1 MLNDHLVENKDEIE
15 DGTGSKVQVRRQGQK
30 WSFLDAFRSRFIPF
44 SSWSPRGKRLAVIG
58 GIAFLVGLAAVCL
71 LRLPT
76 TKTGGKQGPASTH
89 TANQFEIE
97 LEGAQ
102 LTGWVVDFQSE
113 DARNVAQFLIVHDFP
128 SNGYNSFT
136 VQDGLYQS
144 YLGVCRDA
152 CDAESNY
159 DNALYKVSYR
169 TIYGVDVDF
178 SIDGVSYDLSE
189 GRAFL
194 LSTRSGSPVGVQQVT
209 VDASSYDFS
218 YYPVDAAV
226 QTLAEQSDAIVA
238 FAQAVAA
245 YDDNAG
251 NAGNRA

>member
-1 MLNDHLVENKDEIE
+1 
-15 DGTGSKVQVRRQGQK
+15 
-30 WSFLDAFRSRFIPF
+30 
-44 SSWSPRGKRLAVIG
+44 
-58 GIAFLVGLAAVCL
+58 
-71 LRLPT
+71 
-76 TKTGGKQGPASTH
+76 
-89 TANQFEIE
+89 
-97 LEGAQ
+97 